1 MRIAD
6 DGRQRKAIR
15 QTPARDGSLAPGKPD
30 RRPPKGTVWA
40 LTMLTD
46 KRQLGRTGLS
56 LPPILFGTSCLG
68 NLYQRIPHATKLAIA
83 REWFAHVAPPVAL
96 DSAGKYGA
104 GLALEEIGRVLSE
117 LGAADEQVVISN
129 KLGWKRVP
137 LKGPEPTFEP
147 GAWVGIEHDAEQR
160 IGADGIVE
168 CWRQGRELL
177 GGRYRPQLVS
187 VHDPDEY
194 LLAASGPADRD
205 RRLAQVV
212 QATAALRE
220 LKAAGE
226 VKAVGVGAKDW
237 KVIRE
242 LTGAVELDWVMFACS
257 LTVYTH
263 PPELLDFIGQLS
275 RRGVG
280 IINSAVFNAGFLTGG
295 QYFNYRRPD
304 PAAEPDLFRWR
315 ERFLALC
322 RRHRVR
328 ADLACVQFGLSA
340 PAVAAVALNTS
351 RPERIADNVRLVTG
365 RAGGE
370 FWADMKRQGLI
381 DKDYPYL

>member
-1 MRIAD
+1 MGGGEGNISRI
-6 DGRQRKAIR
+6 
-15 QTPARDGSLAPGKPD
+15 
-30 RRPPKGTVWA
+30 
-40 LTMLTD
+40 MLCE
-46 KRQLGRTGLS
+46 KRQLGKTGLS

-68 NLYQRIPHATKLAIA
+68 NLYQEISHATKLQIA
-83 REWFAHVAPPVAL
+83 REWFANVAAPVAL

-117 LGAADEQVVISN
+117 LDIAGDQVVISN

-147 GAWVGIEHDAEQR
+147 GAWVGIGHDAEQH
-160 IGADGIVE
+160 INAQGIVE
-168 CWRQGRELL
+168 CWRQGCELL

-205 RRLAQVV
+205 RRFGQVV
-212 QATAALRE
+212 EATAALRK
-220 LKAAGE
+220 LKADGE

-237 KVIRE
+237 KVIRD
-242 LTGAVELDWVMFACS
+242 LAGAVELDWVMFACS
-257 LTVYTH
+257 LTLYTH
-263 PPELLDFIGQLS
+263 PPELLAFIEDLS

-280 IINSAVFNAGFLTGG
+280 VINSAVFNAGFLTGG
-295 QYFNYRRPD
+295 QYFDYRKPD
-304 PAAEPDLFRWR
+304 PAAEPELFRWR

-322 RRHRVR
+322 GRHRVSSN
-328 ADLACVQFGLSA
+328 LACVQFGLSA

-351 RPERIADNVRLVTG
+351 RPERIADNVELVAG
-365 RAGGE
+365 RVGGE
-370 FWADMKRQGLI
+370 FWADMKAQGLI